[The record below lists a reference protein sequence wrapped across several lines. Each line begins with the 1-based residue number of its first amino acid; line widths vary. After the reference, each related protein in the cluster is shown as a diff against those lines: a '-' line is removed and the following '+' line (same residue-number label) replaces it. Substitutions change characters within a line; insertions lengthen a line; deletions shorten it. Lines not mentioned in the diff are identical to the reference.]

1 VDIKRDPPKKT
12 KFYILSGLGIIAL
25 VAATVAVANLD
36 TAVPSIERT
45 SLWVDTVKKGD
56 MVRAVSAAGNLVP
69 EHVRIVSAVTQGR
82 VEAIPLRPGA
92 IVTPSTI
99 LVELSNPD
107 LTLQIL
113 GFDKDLA
120 SAEQANTG
128 TKNSF
133 RSQIRSMETSL
144 LSAELAVKEAKR
156 VVEANDAVQ
165 RVGNYVAKADAEAAR
180 DRLTE
185 AERRLSTT
193 REDYADLKV
202 RAVEESK
209 LSDET
214 VARTRAILEEQ
225 RRRALTL
232 RVPAGESGVLKS
244 MNLELGQYVSSGA
257 EIARIVRPDMLKA
270 TLRVPDS
277 QAKDVA
283 LGQVA
288 TIDLHNGTILKG
300 QVSRIDPTA
309 VGGTVNIDIQIN
321 DKIPPGARAD
331 QSIDGTIEIEKLIQ
345 VLYVARPANTQAEGT
360 GSVFVLSEDGKSATR
375 RQVKL
380 GRSSVTTVQVLEGL
394 AAGDRV
400 LIIDMSP
407 YESSDKVKIKG

>member
-12 KFYILSGLGIIAL
+12 KLYILSGLGIIAL
-25 VAATVAVANLD
+25 VAATVGIANLD

-92 IVTPSTI
+92 IVTPTTI

-107 LTLQIL
+107 LVLDIL
-113 GFDKDLA
+113 DFDKQLA
-120 SAEQANTG
+120 ANEQANAS
-128 TKNSF
+128 TKSQF
-133 RSQIRSMETSL
+133 RSQIRNMETSIL
-144 LSAELAVKEAKR
+144 NAEISLKDAKR
-156 VVEANDAVQ
+156 AVAENDAVA
-165 RVGNYVAKADAEAAR
+165 RVGNYVSKADVETAKDNLAKA
-180 DRLTE
+180 
-185 AERRLSTT
+185 ERSLSAL
-193 REDYADLKV
+193 REDYAELKV
-202 RAVEESK
+202 RQVEETK
-209 LSDET
+209 LSEET
-214 VARTRAILEEQ
+214 LTRTRAMLEEK

-232 RVPAGESGVLKS
+232 RVPAGEAGVLKS
-244 MNLELGQYVSSGA
+244 MNLELGQYVNSGA

-283 LGQVA
+283 LGQFA

-300 QVSRIDPTA
+300 HVSRIDPTA
-309 VGGTVNIDIQIN
+309 VGGTVNIDIQIE
-321 DKIPPGARAD
+321 DKIPAGARAD
-331 QSIDGTIEIEKLIQ
+331 QSIDGTIEIEKLKQ

-360 GSVFVLSEDGKSATR
+360 GSVFVLSEDGKSASR